1 MGAAASSFLVQWGLF
16 EDVID
21 QLKSVRFRRRGT
33 VLSAQGWQRLQ
44 AAEHLSS
51 IRENAGRPY
60 TLEQLSLRTGL
71 STKTLTKVR
80 HRQKPVDQP
89 TLEAYFE
96 AFELVLGADDYISQD
111 LSDTE
116 ISSAALSSL
125 QEAPLKGQL
134 AVDSPFYIY
143 RAPAERL
150 CVREVLQPGALI
162 RIKAPRQFGKTSL
175 AARIVSQSQ
184 EAGFRTALISLEL
197 ADRGVFSSL
206 DQFLRWLCAMVT
218 RSLEM
223 PNRLQDYWSDLF
235 GSSYSCNDYFESYI
249 LPADGRPLLLVLDEV
264 DQVFAHEAIAAD
276 FFGMLRS
283 WYERSRHGTVGSELW
298 QQLRLVIVHSTEA
311 YLPIKLNQ
319 SPFNVGLLIELS
331 GFSEAQIHELAHRY
345 GLTPSEEY
353 TRELMALLGGNPYL
367 TQLALFHLSCQTVSL
382 VDLPKSAIAP
392 QGIFNSHLRRLLG
405 FLEEEPKLKSAL
417 QRVVQSPDGAEIY
430 PTDAVKL
437 QGMGL
442 IRFQGAAAVA
452 ASQLYQEYFAHVLD
466 LATRQ

>member
-1 MGAAASSFLVQWGLF
+1 MGAAASGFLVQRGLC

-21 QLKSVRFRRRGT
+21 QPKSVRFRRRGT

-96 AFELVLGADDYISQD
+96 AFELALGADDYISQD
-111 LSDTE
+111 LSDVE
-116 ISSAALSSL
+116 VSSVALSSL

-134 AVDSPFYIY
+134 AVDSPFYVY

-150 CVREVLQPGALI
+150 CVREVFQLGALI

-184 EAGFRTALISLEL
+184 ESGFRTAMISLEM
-197 ADRGVFSSL
+197 ADQGVFSSL

-218 RSLEM
+218 RYLEM

-249 LPADGRPLLLVLDEV
+249 LPADGRPLLLVIDEV
-264 DQVFAHEAIAAD
+264 DRVFDHEAIAAD

-283 WYERSRHGTVGSELW
+283 WYERSRYGTAGSELW

-331 GFSEAQIHELAHRY
+331 GFSEAQIQELANRY

-353 TRELMALLGGNPYL
+353 TQALMALLGGNPYL
-367 TQLALFHLSCQTVSL
+367 TQLALFHLSRQTVSL
-382 VDLPKSAIAP
+382 ADLPKTAIAP
-392 QGIFNSHLRRLLG
+392 QGIFNGHLRRLLG
-405 FLEEEPKLKSAL
+405 FLEEQPGLKTAM
-417 QRVVQSPDGAEIY
+417 QRVVQSPEGAEIY

-442 IRFQGAAAVA
+442 VRFQGSAAVA
-452 ASQLYQEYFAHVLD
+452 ACKLYQMYFAHVLD
-466 LATRQ
+466 LGAE